1 MSGKSLFVSQGYL
14 LDINL
19 SACAYKC
26 EATRSV
32 FAGRVAFGVKAN
44 LFLRNSHIP
53 CAFTPLSLYADPHGG
68 ADAVIGIGSISGIYI

>member
-1 MSGKSLFVSQGYL
+1 M
-14 LDINL
+14 
-19 SACAYKC
+19 
-26 EATRSV
+26 
-32 FAGRVAFGVKAN
+32 FAGRVAFGVKTN